1 MIEKKKHLLSECFK
15 FWHGTFHILNN
26 NSIHFKDLKKIFA
39 KNKAFQRRVDFTEA
53 RSFKPLLQSDN
64 SCCHVCQVEH

>member
-1 MIEKKKHLLSECFK
+1 MMEKKHLLSGCFK
-15 FWHGTFHILNN
+15 LWHGTFDILNN

-39 KNKAFQRRVDFTEA
+39 KNKAFQIRVDFTEA
-53 RSFKPLLQSDN
+53 RSFKPLPQSDN

>member
-1 MIEKKKHLLSECFK
+1 MFTNDPLRNQPL
-15 FWHGTFHILNN
+15 FWFFFSLNV
-26 NSIHFKDLKKIFA
+26 L